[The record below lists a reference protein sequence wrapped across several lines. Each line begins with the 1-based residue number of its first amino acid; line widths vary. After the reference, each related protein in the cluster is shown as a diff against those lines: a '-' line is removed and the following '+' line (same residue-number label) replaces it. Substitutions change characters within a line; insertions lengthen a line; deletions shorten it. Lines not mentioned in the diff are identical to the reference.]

1 MTKAIIYAAAMDA
14 AEHNKRQRGF
24 SAAYPEAWDD
34 EANDAYHA
42 EFDRL
47 FAIIGGPEGWMDL
60 PSK

>member
-1 MTKAIIYAAAMDA
+1 MTITKAIIYAAAMDA
-14 AEHNKRQRGF
+14 AERSKKLRGL
-24 SAAYPEAWDD
+24 SVMDD

-47 FAIIGGPEGWMDL
+47 LAAIGGDEAWMDL